1 VSDKRDQMKEDRK
14 QSAPCLLLSVLSIF
28 LTPGFG
34 SLATGFCWQVF
45 FEPVTSNQKPAARK

>member
-1 VSDKRDQMKEDRK
+1 MKEDRK

-45 FEPVTSNQKPAARK
+45 FEPVTSNQQPAARKQ